1 MSAVPA
7 PVTVVILTWNALE
20 YTIRCLDTLRAH
32 TDHPNY
38 RIVVVD
44 NGSTD
49 GTVDF
54 LQAQESIRLVR
65 NAANLGFAKGCNIGI
80 RSSPP
85 DHDIVLLNN
94 DTEIHQRDW
103 LSRLQRLAHSAP
115 DVGVVGCRLTRPDGT
130 LQHAG
135 SYLPLDT
142 LVGQQTG
149 GGEKDV
155 NQYSDDR
162 QVESVVFACAYLR
175 RDLLGKVGLLDEEYF
190 CYYEDSDYCQRVAAE
205 GYRNLC
211 CGSVTILHHQN
222 VSTTRAAHAAY
233 FQNGQRVFR
242 AKWEAKLRQSRYNR
256 DIGWHSA
263 LNLATAYASSSR
275 ELVSALDRL
284 GVRVSYRY
292 VYGPGTVIP
301 AREAES
307 GDSYLANMIHARE
320 LDVGAP
326 QVVYAQ
332 GDRFEANSGTYKIG
346 FTMLEI
352 DGLPREWVRQA
363 NVMDEVWVPS
373 RFNAGTFRESGV
385 TRPIHVVP
393 LGVDP
398 DHFSPAIAGTP
409 LAGVFTFLSIFE
421 WGERK
426 APESLLRA
434 VNQEVRAEE
443 PVILLAKVINADPG
457 VAVRREVADL
467 HLDARGGRI
476 HLSLNQ
482 VVPTHQ
488 LGVLY
493 RSADCFVLP
502 TRGEGWGLPII
513 EAMACGLPVIATDW
527 SAHCDF
533 MTADNAYPLPV
544 EALVPAHARCPYY
557 AGFRWAEPSYTQL
570 RRLMR
575 HVFDNPEEAR
585 AKGQRA
591 SREVRQ
597 NWSWERAALKIIARL
612 DDIRMASAR

>member
-7 PVTVVILTWNALE
+7 PVTIVIPTWNALE
-20 YTIRCLDTLRAH
+20 YTTRCLDTLRTR
-32 TDHPNY
+32 TDHPDY

-54 LQAQESIRLVR
+54 LQAQDSVTLVR
-65 NAANLGFAKGCNIGI
+65 NSVNLGFAKGCNIGI
-80 RSSPP
+80 RSSGPNR
-85 DHDIVLLNN
+85 DIVLLNN
-94 DTEIHQRDW
+94 DTEIHQPDW
-103 LSRLQRLAHSAP
+103 LSRLQAVAHSAP

-135 SYLPLDT
+135 SYMPLDT
-142 LVGQQTG
+142 FVGQQTG

-162 QVESVVFACAYLR
+162 EVESVVFACAYLR
-175 RDLLGKVGLLDEEYF
+175 RDLLDKVGLLDEEYF
-190 CYYEDSDYCQRVAAE
+190 CYYEDSDYCQRAAAE

-211 CGSVTILHHQN
+211 CGGVTVVHHEN
-222 VSTTRAAHAAY
+222 ISTTRDVHKTY
-233 FQNGQRVFR
+233 FQKGQRVFR
-242 AKWEAKLRQSRYNR
+242 SKWEAKLRRSRYSR
-256 DIGWHSA
+256 EVGWHSA
-263 LNLATAYASSSR
+263 LNLATAYAGSSR
-275 ELVSALDRL
+275 ELVSALDQL

-292 VYGPGTVIP
+292 VYGPGTVVP
-301 AREAES
+301 AEEAEH
-307 GDSYLANMIHARE
+307 GESYLVDLIRARS
-320 LDVGAP
+320 LQAAAP

-332 GDRFEANSGTYKIG
+332 GDMFEANSGTYKIG
-346 FTMLEI
+346 FTMLET
-352 DGLPREWVRQA
+352 DGVPREWVRQA
-363 NVMDEVWVPS
+363 NMMDEVWVPS
-373 RFNAGTFRESGV
+373 RFNAVTFRESGV
-385 TRPIHVVP
+385 TKPIHVVP

-398 DHFSPAIAGTP
+398 HHFNPSIARKS
-409 LAGVFTFLSIFE
+409 LAGVYTFLSIFE

-426 APESLLRA
+426 EPGSLLRA
-434 VNQEVRAEE
+434 FNQEFRAEE
-443 PVILLAKVINADPG
+443 PVILLAKVINADPD
-457 VAVRREVADL
+457 VDVHCEVANL
-467 HLDARGGRI
+467 QLDPRGGRI

-502 TRGEGWGLPII
+502 TRGEGWGMPII

-527 SAHCDF
+527 SAHRDF
-533 MTADNAYPLPV
+533 MTTDNAYPLPV
-544 EALVPAHARCPYY
+544 ESLVPARAKCPYY

-575 HVFDNPEEAR
+575 HVFDNPAEAR
-585 AKGQRA
+585 AKGERA
-591 SREVRQ
+591 SCEVRQ

-612 DDIRMASAR
+612 DDIRVAKAQ

>member
-1 MSAVPA
+1 MSALPA
-7 PVTVVILTWNALE
+7 PVTIVILTWNALE
-20 YTIRCLDTLRAH
+20 YTTRCLETLRAH
-32 TDHPNY
+32 TDHPDY

-54 LQAQESIRLVR
+54 LQAQPSITLVR

-94 DTEIHQRDW
+94 DTEIHQGDW
-103 LSRLQRLAHSAP
+103 LSRLQTVAHSAP
-115 DVGVVGCRLTRPDGT
+115 DVGVVGCRLARPDGM

-135 SYLPLDT
+135 SYMPLDT
-142 LVGQQTG
+142 FVGQQTG

-175 RDLLGKVGLLDEEYF
+175 RDLLDKVGLLDEDYF
-190 CYYEDSDYCQRVAAE
+190 CYYEDSDYCHRAAAG

-211 CGSVTILHHQN
+211 CGSVTIVHHQN
-222 VSTTRAAHAAY
+222 VSTTRDAHAAY

-242 AKWEAKLRQSRYNR
+242 SKWEEKMRQNRYDR
-256 DIGWHSA
+256 EIGWHSA
-263 LNLATAYASSSR
+263 FNLPTAYAGSSR
-275 ELVSALDRL
+275 ELVAALDKL

-301 AREAES
+301 GEEAEHGES
-307 GDSYLANMIHARE
+307 HLADLIRTRKLEAG
-320 LDVGAP
+320 VP

-332 GDRFEANSGTYKIG
+332 GDRFEANSGTYQIG
-346 FTMLEI
+346 FTMLET
-352 DGLPREWVRQA
+352 DGVPRDWVRQA
-363 NVMDEVWVPS
+363 NLMDEVWVPS
-373 RFNAGTFRESGV
+373 RFNAGTFRDSGV
-385 TRPIHVVP
+385 TKPIYVVP

-398 DHFSPAIAGTP
+398 HHFSPSITAKP
-409 LAGVFTFLSIFE
+409 LAGVYTFLSIFE
-421 WGERK
+421 FGERK
-426 APESLLRA
+426 EPGLLLRA
-434 VNQEVRAEE
+434 FNQEFRADE
-443 PVILLAKVINADPG
+443 PVILLAKVMNADPD
-457 VAVRREVADL
+457 VDIHREVADL
-467 HLDARGGRI
+467 QLDPRGGRI

-488 LGVLY
+488 LGILY

-533 MTADNAYPLPV
+533 MTADNAYPLPL
-544 EALVPAHARCPYY
+544 ETLVPARAKCPYY

-575 HVFDNPEEAR
+575 HVFDNPAEAR
-585 AKGQRA
+585 AKGGRA
-591 SREVRQ
+591 SCEVRQ
-597 NWSWERAALKIIARL
+597 NWTWERAAMKIIARL
-612 DDIRMASAR
+612 DEIRMAQAR